1 MIRGAR
7 RPAAAPPPTRSPALA
22 APVPRKPPWLRR
34 PLASGGGAARLERA
48 LAAAGLHTICAEGRC
63 PNRGECLGRG
73 VATFLIL
80 GPVCTRACAF
90 CAVTQ
95 GRPGPPDPGEPG
107 RLAAQVAALA
117 REHGLA
123 FVVVT
128 SVTRDDLP
136 DGGAAQFT
144 ATLAELRRQA
154 PGVGVELL
162 VPDFAGDA
170 QALEDVARA
179 RPEVLSHN
187 LETVPR
193 LYRDVRSGADYA
205 RSLDLLARAA
215 GTAPGLVVKS
225 GLMLGLGERREEV
238 LAVMADLRRA
248 GCAALTLGQYLAPGP
263 GRHPVVE
270 YLAPEVFA
278 AYEAQARAMGF
289 AAVAAGPYVRSSYL
303 AEDQHQEALGAA
315 PRRP

>member
-1 MIRGAR
+1 LAI
-7 RPAAAPPPTRSPALA
+7 PPTPPL
-22 APVPRKPPWLRR
+22 RKPAWLRR
-34 PLASGGGAARLERA
+34 PLAAGGEAVRLERA

-63 PNRGECLGRG
+63 PNKGECLGRG

-95 GRPGPPDPGEPG
+95 GRPAPPDAGEPA
-107 RLAAQVAALA
+107 RLATQVAALSRA
-117 REHGLA
+117 HGLA

-136 DGGAAQFT
+136 DGGAAHFA
-144 ATLAELRRQA
+144 ATLAALRREA

-170 QALEDVARA
+170 QALATVVAA
-179 RPEVLSHN
+179 RPEVLAHN

-193 LYRDVRSGADYA
+193 LYPAVRRGADYA
-205 RSLDLLARAA
+205 RSLTLLARAA
-215 GTAPGLVVKS
+215 RAAQDMEHGMEHDAPALVVKS
-225 GLMLGLGERREEV
+225 GLVLGLGERADEV
-238 LAVMADLRRA
+238 RVVLADLRGA
-248 GCAALTLGQYLAPGP
+248 GCTALTLGQYLAPGP
-263 GRHPVVE
+263 GRHPVRE
-270 YLAPEVFA
+270 YVAPEVFA
-278 AYEAQARAMGF
+278 AYEAEARAMGF

-303 AEDQHQEALGAA
+303 AEGQYQQA
-315 PRRP
+315 RRTNPA